1 MKKMIIVA
9 LVGAMLIPGQMMA
22 SNDRGR
28 KERPRVENRGG
39 NRKEYRNHDNR
50 RGNDRGKVIVVNK
63 PQRPIVINRH
73 NPRPCPPP
81 PPRRHHHCHHN
92 DVADA
97 IGAAAA
103 LVGLIGIVSAVSQ

>member
-73 NPRPCPPP
+73 NSRPCPP

-97 IGAAAA
+97 IGTAAA